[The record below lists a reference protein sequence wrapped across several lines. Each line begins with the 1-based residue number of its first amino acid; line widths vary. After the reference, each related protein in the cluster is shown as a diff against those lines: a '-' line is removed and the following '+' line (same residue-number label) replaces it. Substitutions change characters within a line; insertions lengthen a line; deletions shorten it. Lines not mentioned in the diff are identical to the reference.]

1 MTCFGRKLRRTIMQ
15 HMPWR
20 KALLSLAMLFLIA
33 CTAVGQGATPQAKKK
48 PAASSQ
54 PAPST
59 PKLQLDPKALEILK
73 ATSDKLAAA
82 HTISFTAVE
91 LFEHLT
97 RQGAPLG
104 YTAKYEVTLQRPD
117 KLRVLKP
124 ADGPSNSFYY
134 DGKSMMGYA
143 SAENLLAVAD
153 APPTIDATLEK
164 AYKLAGISVPFD
176 DLIVA
181 NPYGDLVPGLIHA
194 YYVGQSHV
202 VAGITTDIVAYAGD
216 GVFVQMWV
224 GADDK
229 LPRLV
234 RAIYLDDPDHL
245 RHDLSITDWKLDEP
259 LPADTFTLPASAA
272 TAKHIPFADA
282 RQHVQP
288 GAKAPANA
296 KPPAKTKPTK
306 SQQ

>member
-1 MTCFGRKLRRTIMQ
+1 MRYELCRKT
-15 HMPWR
+15 
-20 KALLSLAMLFLIA
+20 LLCLAMVFLIA
-33 CTAVGQGATPQAKKK
+33 GSGFAQSAAPQAKKR
-48 PAASSQ
+48 AAPSSKLA
-54 PAPST
+54 PAP
-59 PKLQLDPKALEILK
+59 PKLQLEPKALEILK

-82 HTISFTAVE
+82 HTMSFTAVE
-91 LFEHLT
+91 LFENLT

-124 ADGPSNSFYY
+124 ADGQATSFYY

-143 SAENLLAVAD
+143 PAENLLAVAD

-164 AYKLAGISVPFD
+164 AYKLAGIAVPFD

-181 NPYGDLVPGLIHA
+181 DPYGDLVPGLKHA

-216 GVFVQMWV
+216 GVFAQIWI
-224 GADDK
+224 GAEDK
-229 LPRLV
+229 LPRLL

-245 RHDLSITDWKLDEP
+245 RHELALTDWKLDEAV
-259 LPADTFTLPASAA
+259 PADTFAPPSAAA
-272 TAKHIPFADA
+272 TAKHIPFANA
-282 RQHVQP
+282 QAYIP
-288 GAKAPANA
+288 PNAKAPAKA
-296 KPPAKTKPTK
+296 KPAK
-306 SQQ
+306 SQ

>member
-1 MTCFGRKLRRTIMQ
+1 MQ
-15 HMPWR
+15 YLSCR
-20 KALLSLAMLFLIA
+20 KALASLAMTVLLAGTVFA
-33 CTAVGQGATPQAKKK
+33 QTSSPQAKKK
-48 PAASSQ
+48 P
-54 PAPST
+54 PST
-59 PKLQLDPKALEILK
+59 SKATPNASKLQLDPKALDILK
-73 ATSDKLAAA
+73 ATSDKLAGA
-82 HTISFTAVE
+82 HTLSFTAVE

-124 ADGPSNSFYY
+124 ADGPSNGFYY
-134 DGKSMMGYA
+134 NGKTMMGYA

-164 AYKLAGISVPFD
+164 AYKLAGIAVPFD

-181 NPYGDLVPGLIHA
+181 DPYGDLKPGLIHA

-202 VAGITTDIVAYAGD
+202 VAGTTTDIVAYAGD

-234 RAIYLDDPDHL
+234 RAVYLDDPARL
-245 RHDLSITDWKLDEP
+245 RHELAITDWKLEESV
-259 LPADTFTLPASAA
+259 PADTFEPPSAAA
-272 TAKHIPFADA
+272 TAKHIPFAA
-282 RQHVQP
+282 VQP
-288 GAKAPANA
+288 QGPHDT
-296 KPPAKTKPTK
+296 KPPAKAKPK
-306 SQQ
+306 ESQQ

>member
-1 MTCFGRKLRRTIMQ
+1 MQ
-15 HMPWR
+15 FTPCR
-20 KALLSLAMLFLIA
+20 KALLTLAMTFLIA
-33 CTAVGQGATPQAKKK
+33 GAAFTQTAAPPAKKK
-48 PAASSQ
+48 APVSSKPAPAA
-54 PAPST
+54 
-59 PKLQLDPKALEILK
+59 PKPQLEPRALEILK
-73 ATSDKLAAA
+73 ATSDKLSTA
-82 HTISFTAVE
+82 HTLSFTAVE

-104 YTAKYEVTLQRPD
+104 YTTKYEVTLQRPD

-124 ADGPSNSFYY
+124 ADGPADGFYY
-134 DGKSMMGYA
+134 DGKTMMGYA
-143 SAENLLAVAD
+143 PAENLLAVAD

-181 NPYGDLVPGLIHA
+181 NPYGDLAPGLIHA

-234 RAIYLDDPDHL
+234 RAIYLDDPDHM
-245 RHDLSITDWKLDEP
+245 RHELSITDWKLDDSV
-259 LPADTFTLPASAA
+259 PADTFTVPSSAA
-272 TAKHIPFADA
+272 TAKHIPFAA
-282 RQHVQP
+282 VPPQI
-288 GAKAPANA
+288 PANA
-296 KPPAKTKPTK
+296 KPLAKAKPAKA
-306 SQQ
+306 Q

>member
-1 MTCFGRKLRRTIMQ
+1 MQ
-15 HMPWR
+15 FIPCR
-20 KALLSLAMLFLIA
+20 KALLSLAMMILIA
-33 CTAVGQGATPQAKKK
+33 GTAFTQTAAPPAKKK
-48 PAASSQ
+48 PAASAK
-54 PAPST
+54 PAPAA
-59 PKLQLDPKALEILK
+59 PKLQLDAKALDILK
-73 ATSDKLAAA
+73 ATSDRLAGA
-82 HTISFTAVE
+82 HTLSFTAVE
-91 LFEHLT
+91 LFEHPT
-97 RQGAPLG
+97 RQAVPLG

-124 ADGPSNSFYY
+124 ADGPANSFYY

-143 SAENLLAVAD
+143 PAENLLAVAD

-181 NPYGDLVPGLIHA
+181 DPYGDLKPGLVHA

-229 LPRLV
+229 LPRLI
-234 RAIYLDDPDHL
+234 RAIYLDDPDQL
-245 RHDLSITDWKLDEP
+245 RHDLSITDWKLDEAV
-259 LPADTFTLPASAA
+259 PADTFTPPSSAA
-272 TAKHIPFADA
+272 TAKHIPFAA
-282 RQHVQP
+282 AQP
-288 GAKAPANA
+288 QTPSNA
-296 KPPAKTKPTK
+296 KPPAKAKPAKT
-306 SQQ
+306 Q

>member
-1 MTCFGRKLRRTIMQ
+1 MQ
-15 HMPWR
+15 HKPFHR
-20 KALLSLAMLFLIA
+20 ALMSLAIILLIA
-33 CTAVGQGATPQAKKK
+33 CVALGQTATPPAKKK
-48 PAASSQ
+48 AAASATPA
-54 PAPST
+54 PAPS
-59 PKLQLDPKALEILK
+59 KLQLDPKALEILK

-82 HTISFTAVE
+82 HTLSFTAVE

-104 YTAKYEVTLQRPD
+104 YTTKYEVTLQRPD

-124 ADGPSNSFYY
+124 ADGPANGFYY
-134 DGKSMMGYA
+134 DGKQMMGYA
-143 SAENLLAVAD
+143 PAENLLAVAD
-153 APPTIDATLEK
+153 APPTIDGTLEQ
-164 AYKLAGISVPFD
+164 AYKLAGISIPFD

-181 NPYGDLVPGLIHA
+181 NPYGDLAPGLAHA

-234 RAIYLDDPDHL
+234 RAIFLDDPDHL
-245 RHDLSITDWKLDEP
+245 RHELAITDWKLDESV
-259 LPADTFTLPASAA
+259 PADTFSPPSSAA

-282 RQHVQP
+282 RQRVQSS
-288 GAKAPANA
+288 A
-296 KPPAKTKPTK
+296 KPPAKAKPAK

>member
-1 MTCFGRKLRRTIMQ
+1 MQSVPCRKV
-15 HMPWR
+15 
-20 KALLSLAMLFLIA
+20 LLSLAMMFLIA
-33 CTAVGQGATPQAKKK
+33 GVGVTQTAAPQAKKK
-48 PAASSQ
+48 PAASSK
-54 PAPST
+54 PAAPAS
-59 PKLQLDPKALEILK
+59 PKLQLEPKALEILK
-73 ATSDKLAAA
+73 ATSDKLGAA
-82 HTISFTAVE
+82 HTLSFTAVE

-104 YTAKYEVTLQRPD
+104 YTTKYEVTLERPD
-117 KLRVLKP
+117 KLRVLKLG
-124 ADGPSNSFYY
+124 DGPANSFYY

-143 SAENLLAVAD
+143 PAENLLAVAD

-194 YYVGQSHV
+194 YYVGRSHV
-202 VAGITTDIVAYAGD
+202 VAGTTTDIIAYAGD
-216 GVFVQMWV
+216 GVFVQVWI

-245 RHDLSITDWKLDEP
+245 RHELALTDWKLDEP
-259 LPADTFTLPASAA
+259 VPADTFTLPSSAA
-272 TAKHIPFADA
+272 TAKHIPFEAA
-282 RQHVQP
+282 RP
-288 GAKAPANA
+288 YTTPNA
-296 KPPAKTKPTK
+296 KPPVKAKPTK
-306 SQQ
+306 SKQ

>member
-1 MTCFGRKLRRTIMQ
+1 MH
-15 HMPWR
+15 HMFCR
-20 KALLSLAMLFLIA
+20 KALLSFAMLLLVAGAGFA
-33 CTAVGQGATPQAKKK
+33 QTATPPAKKK
-48 PAASSQ
+48 PAASAK
-54 PAPST
+54 PAPAA
-59 PKLQLDPKALEILK
+59 PKLQLEPKALEILK

-82 HTISFTAVE
+82 HTLSFTAVE

-124 ADGPSNSFYY
+124 ADGPANGFYY
-134 DGKSMMGYA
+134 DGKTMTGYA
-143 SAENLLAVAD
+143 FAENLLAVAD

-181 NPYGDLVPGLIHA
+181 DPYGELAPGLKHA
-194 YYVGQSHV
+194 YYVGQSNV
-202 VAGITTDIVAYAGD
+202 VGGITTDIVAYAGD

-224 GADDK
+224 GAEDK

-234 RAIYLDDPDHL
+234 RAVYLDDPDEL
-245 RHDLSITDWKLDEP
+245 RHDLAITDWKLDEAV
-259 LPADTFTLPASAA
+259 PADTFAPPSSAA

-282 RQHVQP
+282 RQHAST
-288 GAKAPANA
+288 GAKAPAKA
-296 KPPAKTKPTK
+296 KPAKA
-306 SQQ
+306 Q

>member
-1 MTCFGRKLRRTIMQ
+1 MQ
-15 HMPWR
+15 SQLCR
-20 KALLSLAMLFLIA
+20 KALLSLAMMFVMA
-33 CTAVGQGATPQAKKK
+33 GAAFGQSAAPQPKKKTPPAATP
-48 PAASSQ
+48 
-54 PAPST
+54 APVA
-59 PKLQLDPKALEILK
+59 PKLQLEPKALEILK
-73 ATSDKLAAA
+73 ATSDRLAAA
-82 HTISFTAVE
+82 HTLSFTAVE
-91 LFEHLT
+91 LFENLT

-124 ADGPSNSFYY
+124 ADGPANGFYY

-143 SAENLLAVAD
+143 PAENLLAVAD

-164 AYKLAGISVPFD
+164 AFKLAGIAVPFD

-181 NPYGDLVPGLIHA
+181 NPYGDLVPGLKHA

-216 GVFVQMWV
+216 GVFAQVWI
-224 GADDK
+224 GAEDK

-245 RHDLSITDWKLDEP
+245 RHELAITDWKLDEAV
-259 LPADTFTLPASAA
+259 PADTFAPPGSAA
-272 TAKHIPFADA
+272 TAKHIPFEAA
-282 RQHVQP
+282 RPQQ
-288 GAKAPANA
+288 PANA
-296 KPPAKTKPTK
+296 KPVPKAKPAK
-306 SQQ
+306 SQ

>member
-1 MTCFGRKLRRTIMQ
+1 MQ
-15 HMPWR
+15 SVPIR
-20 KALLSLAMLFLIA
+20 KALLSLAMTFLIA
-33 CTAVGQGATPQAKKK
+33 GTVCAQSAAPQAKKK
-48 PAASSQ
+48 PAASPK
-54 PAPST
+54 PAPAA
-59 PKLQLDPKALEILK
+59 PKLQLEPKALEILK

-82 HTISFTAVE
+82 HTMSFTAVE

-104 YTAKYEVTLQRPD
+104 YTTKYEVTLQRPD

-124 ADGPSNSFYY
+124 ADGPANGFYY

-143 SAENLLAVAD
+143 PAENLLAVAD

-216 GVFVQMWV
+216 GVFVQLWV

-245 RHDLSITDWKLDEP
+245 RHELAITDWKLDEP
-259 LPADTFTLPASAA
+259 VSADTFSLPSSAA
-272 TAKHIPFADA
+272 TAKHIPFEAVHP
-282 RQHVQP
+282 QSP
-288 GAKAPANA
+288 SNA
-296 KPPAKTKPTK
+296 KPPAKAKPAK
-306 SQQ
+306 SQ